1 MATTIIHKKSSVVGR
16 VPLASDLEVGELAL
30 NLADKKIYTKQVGGD
45 VIELTSTGLQ
55 TSLGSWSLGSADAA
69 GWAINESSDGT
80 MLFISGITTIASL
93 SPAGDFSVAGEVRT
107 NTVVGGATINQLA
120 TEWSYND
127 ALNGTLYF
135 QYGGTNLMSLTSTG
149 ILTVAGDVNA
159 EDTIT
164 LGTATSFYF
173 INGSA
178 ARMEITATG
187 VLNLSGDIGANATF

>member
-120 TEWSYND
+120 TE
-127 ALNGTLYF
+127 
-135 QYGGTNLMSLTSTG
+135 
-149 ILTVAGDVNA
+149 LTVAGDVNA

>member
-93 SPAGDFSVAGEVRT
+93 
-107 NTVVGGATINQLA
+107 
-120 TEWSYND
+120 
-127 ALNGTLYF
+127 
-135 QYGGTNLMSLTSTG
+135 
-149 ILTVAGDVNA
+149 TVAGDVNA